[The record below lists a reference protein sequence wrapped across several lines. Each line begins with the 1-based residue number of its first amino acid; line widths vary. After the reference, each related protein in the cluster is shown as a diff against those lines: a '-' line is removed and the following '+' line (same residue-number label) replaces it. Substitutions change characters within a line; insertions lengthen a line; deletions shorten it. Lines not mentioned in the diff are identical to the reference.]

1 MPLVSPKL
9 NIHLHKGFLGGLI
22 NEGTHIRGG
31 LFVTGIEKAKQAKT
45 VQIKIRFAF
54 TFNLVKGAV
63 SRNSAKLEN
72 YKMPVE
78 LRET

>member
-1 MPLVSPKL
+1 MK
-9 NIHLHKGFLGGLI
+9 GLI
-22 NEGTHIRGG
+22 SEGACYRNR
-31 LFVTGIEKAKQAKT
+31 KSKQAKT
-45 VQIKIRFAF
+45 GQIKIRFAF